1 MRRAASVLYRA
12 TLPAGP
18 FLAFA
23 VYAGL
28 AGAGLS
34 HDARA
39 VAGLAVWMALWW
51 MTEPVPL
58 AVTSLLPV
66 PMFPLLGV
74 SGLREAAAPFA
85 DPFVALFMGGFVLGL
100 AVEKW
105 GLHRRIALGVVLLIG
120 TGPRRLLAGFMLAS
134 AGLSMLISN
143 TATALM
149 MLPIA
154 VSVLALL
161 ERTDGG
167 GGHSPPSL
175 LIGVAYA
182 SSIGGV
188 MTLTGTQPNLILAG
202 FLAERG
208 VMVSWLGWLPY
219 GLSLGAV
226 MLPAAWFILARTIPR
241 NAVVGPV
248 LGPVVGHG
256 VGSGSI
262 TGLLR
267 EQRRALGP
275 VTRGEWT
282 VIAVF
287 ALVAGG
293 WIFRDM
299 AADGLEA
306 AGAGGAAVALR
317 ALGDPGVA
325 VLGAVAL
332 FVIPVRPR
340 ERVFAMDWQTAERL
354 PWGVL
359 LLFGGGL
366 SLAAG
371 MKSTGLEVSIGEQ
384 MAGLRGLPPW
394 AIVGIVALVVV
405 FLTELTSNTA
415 TTAAL
420 VPVLGGAAEGMG
432 VPAPMLMVPA
442 AVTASFAFMLP
453 VATPPNAIV
462 FGTGRVSIAQMARAG
477 FMLNLV
483 GAVAVTMITLAIG
496 GRVFGYGGR

>member
-1 MRRAASVLYRA
+1 MRRAASVLHRA
-12 TLPAGP
+12 ALPAGP
-18 FLAFA
+18 VLALA
-23 VYAGL
+23 TYWLLPSAGL
-28 AGAGLS
+28 D
-34 HDARA
+34 HEARA
-39 VAGLAVWMALWW
+39 VAGVAVWMALWW
-51 MTEPVPL
+51 MTESAPL

-74 SGLREAAAPFA
+74 SSLREASAPFA

-120 TGPRRLLAGFMLAS
+120 TGPRRLLAGFMLAA
-134 AGLSMLISN
+134 AGLSMFISN

-149 MLPIA
+149 MMPIA

-161 ERTDGG
+161 ERTEGG
-167 GGHSPPSL
+167 GGLAPASL

-208 VMVSWLGWLPY
+208 VVVSWLGWLPY
-219 GLSLGAV
+219 GLTLGVV
-226 MLPAAWFILARTIPR
+226 MLPAAWMILARMSRRGARTDGDEIR
-241 NAVVGPV
+241 
-248 LGPVVGHG
+248 
-256 VGSGSI
+256 
-262 TGLLR
+262 GLLR
-267 EQRRALGP
+267 EQRRGLGP
-275 VTRGEWT
+275 ISRGEWT

-287 ALVAGG
+287 VLVAGG
-293 WIFRDM
+293 WIFRDLL
-299 AADGLEA
+299 ADAIDA
-306 AGAGGAAVALR
+306 AGAAGAASALR

-332 FVIPVRPR
+332 FLIPVRPR

-371 MKSTGLEVSIGEQ
+371 MKSTGLDVFIGEQ
-384 MAGLRGLPPW
+384 MAGLGGLPPW

-462 FGTGRVSIAQMARAG
+462 FGTGRVTIAQMARAG
-477 FMLNLV
+477 FVLNLV
-483 GAVAVTMITLAIG
+483 GAAAVTLITLAIG
-496 GRVFGYGGR
+496 GRVFGYGER